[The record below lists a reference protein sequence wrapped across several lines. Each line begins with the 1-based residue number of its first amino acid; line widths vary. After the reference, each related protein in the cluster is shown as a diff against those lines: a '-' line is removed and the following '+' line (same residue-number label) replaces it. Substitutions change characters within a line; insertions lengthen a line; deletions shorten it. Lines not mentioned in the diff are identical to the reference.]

1 MADESIVSPVN
12 PANFHSWSGVIK
24 EILRNHDIGFECCI
38 PVVVSN
44 VYAGNRIVDVIP
56 LVKLAYKTENGMT
69 YKDRATI
76 YSIPVR
82 RIVSGGYIISMP
94 IKTGDTGWLIACDR
108 DSALAVK
115 YNNAIKSEDNPGA
128 QPPASLA
135 IHEYANGFFLPDNW
149 ADIGGGNALTLAKYD
164 DTGALVNS
172 IQIDEDNISINA
184 KSTVN
189 ITGDVT
195 ITGTL
200 AVSEAAVFNK
210 KITGNDDIVSIVDNN
225 SVSLRDHTHK
235 YLDDTGD
242 DELERE
248 TASPGADVQPSEYIK
263 VGGAMIVS
271 SYSSNKKGW
280 TTTTKSSIKRADT
293 TGITVIFT
301 AAATPFG
308 SDTYGS
314 PSWSGKQ
321 NIDGVV
327 SSISVTSKS
336 GLSASATVTIPAS
349 CKASYNVGLYAHYSS
364 SQESIIWN

>member
-24 EILRNHDIGFECCI
+24 EILRNHDVGFECCI
-38 PVVVSN
+38 PVAVSN

-82 RIVSGGYIISMP
+82 RIISGGYIISVP
-94 IKTGDTGWLIACDR
+94 IKAGDTGWLIACDR

-115 YNNAIKSEDNPGA
+115 YNNAIKTEDNPGA

-135 IHEYANGFFLPDNW
+135 IHEYASGFFLPDNW
-149 ADIGGGNALTLAKYD
+149 SDVGGSNALTLAKYD
-164 DTGALVNS
+164 NTGALVNS
-172 IQIDEDNISINA
+172 IQVGEDNISINA

-189 ITGDVT
+189 IAGDVA

-200 AVSEAAVFNK
+200 AVSGKAVFNK

-235 YLDDTGD
+235 YLDDNG
-242 DELERE
+242 EEEVEKE
-248 TASPGADVQPSEYIK
+248 TAKPGESVSPAGSIK
-263 VGGAMIVS
+263 VRGG
-271 SYSSNKKGW
+271 
-280 TTTTKSSIKRADT
+280 
-293 TGITVIFT
+293 
-301 AAATPFG
+301 
-308 SDTYGS
+308 YG
-314 PSWSGKQ
+314 
-321 NIDGVV
+321 V
-327 SSISVTSKS
+327 
-336 GLSASATVTIPAS
+336 
-349 CKASYNVGLYAHYSS
+349 
-364 SQESIIWN
+364 